1 MKNTEIQDLTP
12 AERLLE
18 AALRQ
23 PGAGGLGG
31 VHRPLCPDPET
42 LAAFVERRLVP
53 DEVGRL
59 EGHLAGC
66 DRCREVLATLVRAL
80 PVLQPEPKPGW
91 HWVGWL
97 SSPWRWAVPATALAL
112 LLAVWVVSREPV
124 ATPPAPETTVADLL
138 PPSSGIAPDFGDEQ
152 AEVAQKAKAVPRE
165 QGVPSPPEAASAMA
179 PSQPVAGSAP
189 KALLEKAEAPGE
201 ALPQQRAD
209 ELDRAQAV
217 DTKREKGDRPLA
229 ANEAAQVAG
238 VSAQAPAPA
247 PPQPVTAEAAAVM
260 AARAE
265 PDAARRAEE
274 KAAPTAPLPTKRV
287 QDTGRR
293 ALAPRASEV
302 VAADGAARWRLGFA
316 GMLFKS
322 ADGMTWER
330 QDTGI
335 TLDLLAGSAPSAS
348 VCWLVGREG
357 LVLLTTDGERWQR
370 APFPEKIDLVRIDA
384 RDVRSAIVT
393 AADDRRF
400 ETTDGGQT
408 WTRVP

>member
-12 AERLLE
+12 AERLVE

-42 LAAFVERRLVP
+42 LAAFVEHRLAP

-91 HWVGWL
+91 LWVGWL

-124 ATPPAPETTVADLL
+124 ATPSAPETTVAEML
-138 PPSSGIAPDFGDEQ
+138 PPSSGIAPEFGDEQ
-152 AEVAQKAKAVPRE
+152 AEVARKGQAIPRE
-165 QGVPSPPEAASAMA
+165 QGVPSSPEAASAMA
-179 PSQPVAGSAP
+179 PSQPVEGSAP
-189 KALLEKAEAPGE
+189 KALFEKAAAP
-201 ALPQQRAD
+201 AKTLPQPRAD
-209 ELDRAQAV
+209 ALDRAQPV
-217 DTKREKGDRPLA
+217 DTKREKGDRPRA
-229 ANEAAQVAG
+229 ASEAAQAAG
-238 VSAQAPAPA
+238 VSAQAPA

-293 ALAPRASEV
+293 ALAPRASEI
-302 VAADGAARWRLGFA
+302 VAADGAARWRFGFA

-400 ETTDGGQT
+400 ETTDAGQT